1 MLTIEPGERRV
12 DSATETG
19 KSTER
24 DSSGLIQEAFSHSN
38 NGLIEEN
45 VRKSRLREKETCVFR
60 KKKSEM

>member
-12 DSATETG
+12 DSATAG